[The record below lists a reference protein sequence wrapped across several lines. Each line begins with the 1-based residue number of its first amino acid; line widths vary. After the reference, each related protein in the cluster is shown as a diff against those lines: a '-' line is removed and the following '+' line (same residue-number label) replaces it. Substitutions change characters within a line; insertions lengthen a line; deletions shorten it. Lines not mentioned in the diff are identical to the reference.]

1 MLPRG
6 SKSAVGI
13 IRGAAKSASAAAG
26 GGPASPA
33 TRSAAAL
40 PAASKAKPYV
50 CVVPARHQTTAARD
64 DGGAA
69 AGGDGGEH
77 HLSGTAGTYLEE
89 MYESWSRDPTS
100 VHASWDAY
108 FRGSTYTPP
117 PNVGN
122 TKANEGTRKERRILR
137 TNRHLQ
143 SPFIILLL
151 SIHLLG
157 RFRWS

>member
-1 MLPRG
+1 MAEESLSEDGIKMLT
-6 SKSAVGI
+6 I

-122 TKANEGTRKERRILR
+122 TKANEGTRKCFEQIVIS
-137 TNRHLQ
+137 

-151 SIHLLG
+151 PIHLLG
-157 RFRWS
+157 PFRWS